1 MYGLLE
7 FKRSFGG
14 RWVELSGAHERVLRP
29 ARARVGA
36 TIGRVAHGARRLAR
50 GRRPAR

>member
-29 ARARVGA
+29 ARVRAGA
-36 TIGRVAHGARRLAR
+36 TIGRVAHAAR
-50 GRRPAR
+50 GLVRGGRPAR